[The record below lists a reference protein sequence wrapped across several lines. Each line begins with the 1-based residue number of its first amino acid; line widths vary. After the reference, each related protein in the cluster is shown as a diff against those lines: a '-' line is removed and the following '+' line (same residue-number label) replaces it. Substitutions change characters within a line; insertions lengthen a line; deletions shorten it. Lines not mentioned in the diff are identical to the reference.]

1 MKKIFTLFAAALTAI
16 SASATFYAFDGTTLT
31 QEMSLVND
39 ATAKVYVGNL
49 GEDGATS
56 SVFEISDYEAF
67 YTPVNCA
74 LDPSERAYPTRTLTF
89 CDHEFE
95 YAAYVRTESNPT
107 LVAPEGAPYS
117 TADDMGRGEINC
129 VTILVEP
136 KKDCMISFYYMR
148 GATKTFDC
156 FDSYTGTA
164 VEYASDSL
172 MRQETVTDCGD
183 NDIKNE
189 FHLTTFELQ
198 KDHVY
203 TFYTHGGTTQLF
215 GVETNTTP
223 TALENT
229 TATERKAQ
237 KVIENGHVVILRNGK
252 KFNLVGAEL

>member
-1 MKKIFTLFAAALTAI
+1 MKKLFTLFAAALTAI
-16 SASATFYAFDGTTLT
+16 SASATFYAFNGTSLT
-31 QEMSLVND
+31 EGKILVDD
-39 ATAKVYVGNL
+39 ATADVYVANL
-49 GEDGATS
+49 NGGLTS
-56 SVFEISDYEAF
+56 SVFGIADYEAF

-89 CDHEFE
+89 CDHQFE

-107 LVAPEGAPYS
+107 RVAPEGAPYS
-117 TADDMGRGEINC
+117 IADDMGRGEINC
-129 VTILVEP
+129 VTIHVAP
-136 KKDCMISFYYMR
+136 KEDCMISFYYMR

-156 FDSYTGTA
+156 FDFITGTA

-172 MRQETVTDCGD
+172 MRQETVTDCGG
-183 NDIKNE
+183 NETNNE

-198 KDHVY
+198 KDHGY
-203 TFYTHGGTTQLF
+203 AFYTCGGTTQLF

-229 TATERKAQ
+229 TATVKAQ
-237 KVIENGHVVILRNGK
+237 KVIENGQIVIIRDGK